1 MIQPHF
7 LRMRMARLVLS
18 ASICAVPQGAWAQNR
33 VEPHLQHLFETAEAH
48 NASLQSLEAASREA
62 QAAVETA
69 KAERLP
75 DVSAQA
81 SYCYYGNARLW
92 NRHFG
97 ESTSAPMPHWG
108 NNYALKASQVVYSGG
123 AVTASIELSKQ
134 GAQMA
139 RLAKREVQ
147 QNVRFALV
155 GLYLQLHYLQNR
167 ERVYQANA
175 ELTSQLIDQ
184 TRQRRKEG
192 TVLVND
198 ITRYEL
204 QQEQMRLGLVQTSDA
219 RDIARHQ
226 LVTALGVDSLP
237 DVLDGSAFKER
248 PTASLPAWDAWQR
261 VADGGHATLEK
272 ERLNV
277 SMSQTK
283 LKLERAAQLPKLALV
298 AEDHLDG
305 PVTIEVPP
313 LNKNLNYWFVGVG
326 VSYNISSL
334 YKNNRRIRQA
344 KLATATSQA
353 QLEDAKCR
361 INDAVQQAC
370 VNYRTAESNLRTQ
383 QKSVELAR
391 QNYQVISHRYANG
404 LALVTDMTDAASVKL
419 NAELALADAEINL
432 YYCYYA
438 IRFAAGNL

>member
-7 LRMRMARLVLS
+7 FRMRMARLVLS
-18 ASICAVPQGAWAQNR
+18 ASICVVAQETWAQNR
-33 VEPHLQHLFETAEAH
+33 VESHLQHLFETAEAH

-155 GLYLQLHYLQNR
+155 GLYLQLHHLQNR

-192 TVLVND
+192 TVLAND

-226 LVTALGVDSLP
+226 LVTALGVDALP

-298 AEDHLDG
+298 AEDYLDG

-326 VSYNISSL
+326 GELQYLVAVQEQPAHPSGEVGHRHLAGAIGGCKMPHQRRGAAGVRELSDGREQSANATEKRGTGAAELSGGKPSL
-334 YKNNRRIRQA
+334 CQWFGARDRHDGCRFRETQ
-344 KLATATSQA
+344 
-353 QLEDAKCR
+353 CR
-361 INDAVQQAC
+361 I
-370 VNYRTAESNLRTQ
+370 
-383 QKSVELAR
+383 
-391 QNYQVISHRYANG
+391 G
-404 LALVTDMTDAASVKL
+404 
-419 NAELALADAEINL
+419 
-432 YYCYYA
+432 
-438 IRFAAGNL
+438 AG

>member
-1 MIQPHF
+1 M
-7 LRMRMARLVLS
+7 
-18 ASICAVPQGAWAQNR
+18 
-33 VEPHLQHLFETAEAH
+33 
-48 NASLQSLEAASREA
+48 
-62 QAAVETA
+62 
-69 KAERLP
+69 
-75 DVSAQA
+75 
-81 SYCYYGNARLW
+81 
-92 NRHFG
+92 
-97 ESTSAPMPHWG
+97 
-108 NNYALKASQVVYSGG
+108 
-123 AVTASIELSKQ
+123 
-134 GAQMA
+134 
-139 RLAKREVQ
+139 LA
-147 QNVRFALV
+147 
-155 GLYLQLHYLQNR
+155 
-167 ERVYQANA
+167 
-175 ELTSQLIDQ
+175 
-184 TRQRRKEG
+184 
-192 TVLVND
+192 ND

-226 LVTALGVDSLP
+226 LVTALGVDALP

-272 ERLNV
+272 GRLNV

-391 QNYQVISHRYANG
+391 QNYQVVSHRYANG

>member
-18 ASICAVPQGAWAQNR
+18 ASICAVPQGAWAQNS

-134 GAQMA
+134 GAQIA

-155 GLYLQLHYLQNR
+155 GLYLQLHHLQNR

-192 TVLVND
+192 TVLAND

-204 QQEQMRLGLVQTSDA
+204 QQE
-219 RDIARHQ
+219 
-226 LVTALGVDSLP
+226 LP
-237 DVLDGSAFKER
+237 DVLDSSAFKER

-313 LNKNLNYWFVGVG
+313 LNKNLNNWFVGVG

-353 QLEDAKCR
+353 QLENAKCR

-391 QNYQVISHRYANG
+391 QNYQVVSHRYANG